1 MDTNKNLHKKKLVKV
16 LTSAFIAATV
26 STTPFVANTTDAA
39 ANFKDVPSGAFYE
52 KAVYELAEKGVIG
65 GYNDGTFLP
74 NKAVTRAEAAKML
87 AFDLGL
93 TDSDQPSTNFTDVKK
108 ENWFFQ
114 PVSALSQ
121 AGGISG
127 YENRT
132 FQPNKTITRAELASM
147 LVKAYSLKA
156 PTTSTQ
162 LTFKDVAP
170 RSWYVDAVQIL
181 LENKITS
188 GKSATQFAPNDIV
201 TRGEIAAFISKVNAS
216 NKIDKPVIIPN
227 MIEKIAGDNSITI
240 AGKTYKAATNLSGIL
255 NSKNSAVLQNAKLEF
270 KENNGTITDIT
281 YLQLNSNG
289 QASEQEFSKNAVL
302 DGIGNTINGKLEV
315 NANYVTI
322 KNVTVNGDL
331 EITSN
336 LKNDF
341 YSEKLTVKGQ
351 TIVKGGDDNT
361 VVFKDA
367 SLGVVT
373 INKKDVRV
381 EPKGNTSVQE
391 ININSN
397 AHIAVDDSASIS
409 KTIINN
415 GANYVQFDGQ
425 FGTVEVKNYQSTI
438 LKGNATIKE
447 LQVKQ
452 NTNISIE
459 INNKITKVTAEKG
472 GILSIGI
479 NTAVSNL
486 QLPTGIKA
494 TDIVSNYESIKNN
507 IEKTN
512 SESNP
517 DFKVPAIGGGGGGGG
532 GISSGADTIINKY
545 KSELDGLKD
554 TAKQD
559 FTKLLTDY
567 LTGNI
572 SKEVAKQ
579 KGNEKFDGY
588 KASFDSSYGKL
599 VNELKENGYSEEK
612 AKVIQDE
619 FNKMIDPYKGY
630 LE

>member
-181 LENKITS
+181 LDNKITS

-302 DGIGNTINGKLEV
+302 DGNGNTINGKLEI
-315 NANYVTI
+315 NANFITI

-459 INNKITKVTAEKG
+459 ITNKITKVTAEKG

-517 DFKVPAIGGGGGGGG
+517 DFKVPAIGGGGSG

-588 KASFDSSYGKL
+588 KASFNSSYGKL